1 MIVTAIPLKSNLC
14 TNHEGKQNRKYTV
27 SESPAD
33 GVSHAQGR
41 MDHEIEGENAATTR
55 GAIEGALLGTA
66 IAAPTWYTLNR
77 KWPTFRSMPLTIK
90 TLGAVIIIAP
100 LISIRAEHRGLEFHR
115 QYWCVGLFLALA
127 LAFGH
132 GN

>member
-1 MIVTAIPLKSNLC
+1 MNP
-14 TNHEGKQNRKYTV
+14 
-27 SESPAD
+27 
-33 GVSHAQGR
+33 
-41 MDHEIEGENAATTR
+41 HEIEGENAATTR

-66 IAAPTWYTLNR
+66 IAAPTWYALNR

-115 QYWCVGLFLALA
+115 QYWCVGY
-127 LAFGH
+127 FGF
-132 GN
+132 GSDFRGWKLMRA